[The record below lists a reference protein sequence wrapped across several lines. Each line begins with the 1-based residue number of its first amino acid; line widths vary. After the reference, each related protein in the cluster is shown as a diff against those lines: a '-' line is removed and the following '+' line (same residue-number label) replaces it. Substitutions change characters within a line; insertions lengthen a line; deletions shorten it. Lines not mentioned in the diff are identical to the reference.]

1 MNKSK
6 GCVGTVCPDLAKFCQ
21 KFMTLGFFWWVYFV
35 LGKVFENIFAN
46 FYAMG
51 QIFIVENCKIFSNK
65 SGHTGSIAALK

>member
-1 MNKSK
+1 
-6 GCVGTVCPDLAKFCQ
+6 
-21 KFMTLGFFWWVYFV
+21 MTLGFFWWVYFV